1 MQIASYG
8 RTDEDKAQ
16 NAISVVGSAEDSGYP
31 AVNIISSNPAQPAK
45 LTTTSGTIVLGF
57 SAKIAP
63 RWLALIYAYLDE
75 GLAVFLEANN
85 TDVWT
90 SPAFSQALTIPAKRK
105 DGPSYQRW
113 TNNVLQEL
121 ELPDPAGYFFWRLNI
136 TGTNSQAIA
145 IGRLLF
151 YEDDDLVPIELL
163 HVNGDFEESENRP
176 DRTERLEDFTEL
188 GVRLVTTIG
197 GPQRG
202 LSGWF
207 VASDLNAGTAP
218 VQSAAALRAL
228 YEATDRGAGLFLF
241 IPRLRDDEP
250 WLVYFEAWDRVHA
263 QGGYQVFTFT
273 LREASRGIPYP

>member
-1 MQIASYG
+1 MAYYG

-16 NAISVVGSAEDSGYP
+16 NAISVVGSAEDTGYR

-57 SAKIAP
+57 AAKIAP
-63 RWLALIYAYLDE
+63 RWLALIYHYLDA
-75 GLAVFLEANN
+75 GLEVFIEANN
-85 TDVWT
+85 TNVWT
-90 SPAFSQALTIPAKRK
+90 SPSFSQALTIPVKRK

-121 ELPDPAGYFFWRLNI
+121 ELPDADGYFYWRLNI

-145 IGRLLF
+145 IGRMLF
-151 YEDDDLVPIELL
+151 YEADDLVPVDIL
-163 HVNGDFEESENRP
+163 HVSGDFQETDNRP
-176 DRTERLEDFTEL
+176 DRSERLEDFTEL

-202 LSGWF
+202 VTGWF
-207 VASDLNAGTAP
+207 VASDVNAGTAP
-218 VQSAAALRAL
+218 VQEAGDFRAL

-241 IPRLRDDEP
+241 IPQLRDDEP
-250 WLVYFEAWDRVHA
+250 WLVYFEAFDRAHA
-263 QGGYQVFTFT
+263 QGGYQVWTFS
-273 LREASRGIPYP
+273 LREASRGVPWP